1 MSAFNKVL
9 ASVGIGAATVD
20 TKLESEQVV
29 PGEDVQGIVE
39 IQGGKVEQQIN
50 EIYLS
55 IHTQYVKESN
65 GSGWLPNS
73 KFQPMNEK

>member
-29 PGEDVQGIVE
+29 PGEEVQGIVE
-39 IQGGKVEQQIN
+39 IQGGNVNNK
-50 EIYLS
+50 LM
-55 IHTQYVKESN
+55 
-65 GSGWLPNS
+65 
-73 KFQPMNEK
+73 KFIFLLTLNMLKNPMIISTMSR

>member
-1 MSAFNKVL
+1 MSVFNKVL

-29 PGEDVQGIVE
+29 PGEEIKGIVE
-39 IQGGKVEQQIN
+39 IQGGNVEQQIN

-55 IHTQYVKESN
+55 INTQYVKESN
-65 GSGWLPNS
+65 DQKAPCYGN
-73 KFQPMNEK
+73 N